1 MKRYAP
7 LLALIVA
14 LVAAPCSAQTAPSA
28 SASAA
33 ATPVWEF
40 HLDLSKLY
48 ASPLGKLVM
57 DIAKVEEPDLE
68 QKLDEITEAIGFDPR
83 TAVGHVVVFGNSLDD
98 PDVTAVV
105 SLGDNRGNI
114 EGWVLAAPGYES
126 EQLDE
131 NTLLHSFN
139 SDKGGVRIWCALPR
153 SKTDNRF
160 ALVVSV
166 DREKTVSLTNRILA
180 EGLLAVLPQLA
191 DETLASVRVNDLTA
205 SKKVMRKLDKDQPG
219 AALVRT
225 IRSVDVNLSGA
236 SDTLSAHFTLETDTP
251 ARAQQISQ
259 LLTGLKATLQ
269 LAAPQDDPDVQQA
282 LKLAEKLS
290 VEYNEGETRVSALF
304 LIDYDQLN
312 ELVRKNM

>member
-7 LLALIVA
+7 PLALIIA
-14 LVAAPCSAQTAPSA
+14 LVAAPCFAQTAPSA
-28 SASAA
+28 IASAA

-68 QKLDEITEAIGFDPR
+68 QKLDELTEAIGFDPR
-83 TAVGHVVVFGNSLDD
+83 TTVGHVAVFGNSFDD
-98 PDVTAVV
+98 SDVTTIV

-126 EQLDE
+126 EQLD
-131 NTLLHSFN
+131 NDTLLHSFN
-139 SDKGGVRIWCALPR
+139 TSKGGVRMWCALPR

-160 ALVVSV
+160 VLVASV
-166 DREKTVSLTNRILA
+166 DREKTVSLTNEVLA
-180 EGLLAVLPQLA
+180 EGLLAILPQLA
-191 DETLASVRVNDLTA
+191 DQTLVSVRVNDLTA
-205 SKKVMRKLDKDQPG
+205 LNKVLKKLDKDQPG

-225 IRSVDVNLSGA
+225 IRSIDVDLSSV
-236 SDTLSAHFTLETDTP
+236 SDTLSAHCTLETDTP

-259 LLTGLKATLQ
+259 LLTGLKAMLQ

-290 VEYNEGETRVSALF
+290 VEYNEGETRVSTEF
-304 LIDYDQLN
+304 LIDYDELD